1 MGDSTHSDFERIFRG
16 WAHRMQSLQN
26 ENESLKMAKLD
37 LEKKLKN
44 LKEVL
49 DKKDKEQ
56 IDEWAQQKALEFL
69 ENKDDVRD
77 IFSQHLR
84 AAVETL
90 WTDREAKSGQ
100 HFSDLRAK
108 LAVYE
113 QDWSKACEEIRV
125 RYENEWKNTNDALS
139 DLRDIQKLYKEAAY
153 KEAAVPP
160 PKEQVAKT
168 PAVEKRSLA
177 PPQQAK
183 AKVVEPTDSSVET
196 VIGVQLKNVESLLWT
211 VDAKLGEATSTCI

>member
-1 MGDSTHSDFERIFRG
+1 
-16 WAHRMQSLQN
+16 MQSLQKD
-26 ENESLKMAKLD
+26 NESLKNAKLE
-37 LEKKLKN
+37 LEKKLKE
-44 LKEVL
+44 LKEAL
-49 DKKDKEQ
+49 EKKEKEQ
-56 IDEWAQQKALEFL
+56 IDDWAQQKALEFL
-69 ENKDDVRD
+69 QSNKNVRD
-77 IFSQHLR
+77 TFSQHLS
-84 AAVETL
+84 AVVETL
-90 WTDREAKSGQ
+90 WTDREVKSGQ
-100 HFSDLRAK
+100 QFSDLRAK
-108 LAVYE
+108 LAVDKQE
-113 QDWSKACEEIRV
+113 WSNACEEIRV

-168 PAVEKRSLA
+168 PAVETKSPAVEKRTFA

-196 VIGVQLKNVESLLWT
+196 VIGVQLKNVESLLRT